1 MLFPVKVV
9 RLSLSLSATQ
19 SVAVQQYESSSATSH
34 EWMQHSQ
41 MIDCGMYR
49 RSRANDLAPAVD
61 KNGLLTSNAALSM
74 SDTFSFLFAAA
85 ISPETRY

>member
-1 MLFPVKVV
+1 
-9 RLSLSLSATQ
+9 
-19 SVAVQQYESSSATSH
+19 
-34 EWMQHSQ
+34 

-74 SDTFSFLFAAA
+74 SDTFSFLFSAA
-85 ISPETRY
+85 ISPETRYWLLNFRQHGITETPVLKL

>member
-1 MLFPVKVV
+1 
-9 RLSLSLSATQ
+9 
-19 SVAVQQYESSSATSH
+19 
-34 EWMQHSQ
+34 MQHSQ